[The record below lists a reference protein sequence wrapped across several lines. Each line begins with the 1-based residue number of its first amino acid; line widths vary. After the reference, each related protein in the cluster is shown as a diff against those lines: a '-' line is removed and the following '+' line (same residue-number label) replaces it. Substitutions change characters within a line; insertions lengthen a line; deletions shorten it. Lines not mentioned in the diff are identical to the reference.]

1 MQRAISIVFLALV
14 VGCSSEVQE
23 SADVG
28 DALPTEPTPVQ
39 EPFELARVSLSN
51 QDFAEAV
58 RLYRE
63 AAEQGHAGAQF
74 SLGVLTALGQ
84 GVTRDTEQAV
94 RLYREAA
101 NRSDGRAQ
109 YTLGEKFDQ
118 GVPARTAEPSR
129 TDLWLTRLARL
140 GESTNPLAVGS
151 DYHFGM
157 DGLAA
162 DAAEAFSWYSKA
174 AEQGHVMAWRRLG
187 EMHATGRGTSQDL
200 VRAHM
205 WFTLCAD
212 QGIGGSEVWRNHL
225 AARMS
230 PDEIAESE
238 ELANETRA
246 QVSQSG

>member
-1 MQRAISIVFLALV
+1 MQRAIPIGLLVLV
-14 VGCSSEVQE
+14 VACSSRVEE
-23 SADVG
+23 GADL
-28 DALPTEPTPVQ
+28 DAGSPTEQAPVQ
-39 EPFELARVSLSN
+39 QPFELARVSLSN

-74 SLGVLTALGQ
+74 SLGVLTALGK
-84 GVTRDTEQAV
+84 GVTRDTEDAV

-101 NRSDGRAQ
+101 DRSDGRAQ
-109 YTLGEKFDQ
+109 YTLGEKFNQ
-118 GVPARTAEPSR
+118 GVQARTAEPPHA
-129 TDLWLTRLARL
+129 DLWLKRLARL

-174 AEQGHVMAWRRLG
+174 AEQGHVMAWHRLG
-187 EMHATGRGTSQDL
+187 EMHATGRGTPKDL

-205 WFTLCAD
+205 WFTLCAE
-212 QGIGGSEVWRNHL
+212 QGLGNSEAWRDYL
-225 AARMS
+225 AVRMS
-230 PDEIAESE
+230 PEQIAESE
-238 ELANETRA
+238 KLANETRPR
-246 QVSQSG
+246 

>member
-14 VGCSSEVQE
+14 VACSSEVEE

-28 DALPTEPTPVQ
+28 AAAPTEPTPVQ

-63 AAEQGHAGAQF
+63 AANH
-74 SLGVLTALGQ
+74 
-84 GVTRDTEQAV
+84 
-94 RLYREAA
+94 
-101 NRSDGRAQ
+101 SDGRAQ

-212 QGIGGSEVWRNHL
+212 QGIGGSEVWRDHL

-230 PDEIAESE
+230 PDEIAKSE

-246 QVSQSG
+246 QLSQSE